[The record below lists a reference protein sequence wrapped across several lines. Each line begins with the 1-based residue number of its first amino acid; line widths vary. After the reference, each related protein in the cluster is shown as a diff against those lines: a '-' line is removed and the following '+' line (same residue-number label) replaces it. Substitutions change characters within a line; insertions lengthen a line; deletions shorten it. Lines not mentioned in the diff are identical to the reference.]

1 MTNDANV
8 LGASNRSDSAV
19 REFEAFVVGSRDRLF
34 RALAAHH
41 GRQVAEEVLS
51 EVYVYAWAHW
61 VEVHRLSNPVG
72 YLFRM
77 GDRMAVRRSIRVA
90 NEPGRDGQSAADW
103 VDDTSRTDLVE
114 TLWRLPAD
122 QRAAVLLVHAYGW
135 TYREAAEVL
144 DVRLTTLTNNVHRGT
159 KQLRQQYARIVP
171 SRTTMDVAVSP
182 SPIPEP
188 RSTTSLPEPRR
199 AS

>member
-1 MTNDANV
+1 M
-8 LGASNRSDSAV
+8 
-19 REFEAFVVGSRDRLF
+19 
-34 RALAAHH
+34 
-41 GRQVAEEVLS
+41 
-51 EVYVYAWAHW
+51 
-61 VEVHRLSNPVG
+61 
-72 YLFRM
+72 
-77 GDRMAVRRSIRVA
+77 RRSIRVA

-144 DVRLTTLTNNVHRGT
+144 DVRLTTLTNNVHRGM
-159 KQLRQQYARIVP
+159 KQLRQHYARIATP
-171 SRTTMDVAVSP
+171 QTRKGAAVSLAP
-182 SPIPEP
+182 TPEP
-188 RSTTSLPEPRR
+188 RSSTTLPEPRR